1 MNEQKPPTIKA
12 HISKKFSIIDL
23 YKKHRLQVFNLAS
36 IIYDSELDTTPP

>member
-23 YKKHRLQVFNLAS
+23 YKKYRLQVFNLTS
-36 IIYDSELDTTPP
+36 IIYDPQLDATAP